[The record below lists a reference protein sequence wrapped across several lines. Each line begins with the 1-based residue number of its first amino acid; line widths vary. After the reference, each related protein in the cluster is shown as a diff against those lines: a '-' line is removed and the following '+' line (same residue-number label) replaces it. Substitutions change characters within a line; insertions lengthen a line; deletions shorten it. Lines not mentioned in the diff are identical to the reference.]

1 LNPDHAPATANMAV
15 LLERMGEF
23 DDAAKMA
30 KKALNFYPGHPTIM
44 AVLDRTSQGSGKED
58 ADVQD
63 DSEEHTYQKASLA
76 KAMKE
81 SGVKDAEAVIRE
93 ARHHD
98 LNQDKHLDIEEL
110 RSASNIVAAQEEA
123 IQYAEET
130 KVEQE
135 TIPEAEVITEIAQ
148 TEFNKQETKI
158 PETESTPDIEMSSS
172 LAKKLLTDGDAK
184 AGLKLL
190 KPHLQGD
197 AAQNPEAWLVAG
209 ICMDKNRIIS
219 QRHSSRKVFN
229 STKTNSLCIP

>member
-1 LNPDHAPATANMAV
+1 MAV
-15 LLERMGEF
+15 LE
-23 DDAAKMA
+23 
-30 KKALNFYPGHPTIM
+30 
-44 AVLDRTSQGSGKED
+44 RTSKGSGEED
-58 ADVQD
+58 AYVQD
-63 DSEEHTYQKASLA
+63 DSQEHTYQKASLA

-110 RSASNIVAAQEEA
+110 RNASNIVAAQEEA

-135 TIPEAEVITEIAQ
+135 TIPEAEVITKIAQ
-148 TEFNKQETKI
+148 TEFNKQEIRI
-158 PETESTPDIEMSSS
+158 PEIETTPDIQDIIIS
-172 LAKKLLTDGDAK
+172 AKKLLADGDAK

-197 AAQNPEAWLVAG
+197 ASQNPEAWLVAG
-209 ICMDKNRIIS
+209 ICMAKIELYPNAIQAVKYSIQLNQS
-219 QRHSSRKVFN
+219 ASAFHNLAKIHVA
-229 STKTNSLCIP
+229 